1 MTLCSSKL
9 QNQLFTRLFITAAVL
24 VAFVF
29 LDCAFFN
36 EVRAD
41 TWIGEVG
48 NSAIRW
54 FKDKVYAAFFKPNVN
69 CPQQD
74 TLAER
79 YSMCFACMTMK
90 VLLEGFMTACAASY
104 YIVQEAAIKLLVIG
118 TFLWVPFTVIKH
130 VSSLTDPEAPSI
142 INDLGKFTFKIIV
155 AYMFITV
162 GVTTLIDLVIN
173 PLLAT
178 GADFANTFLSAGL
191 PSPTEDEPSYTYNG
205 PSNWISPEVL
215 NKIMV
220 FTEGISRRVAINLV
234 LGNGLTCFSW
244 NAGFKIVWLEVPNIW
259 LWICGAVIWF
269 VGLLLMLFVSYYL
282 LDICFKIGF
291 SILALPIVIALW
303 PFDVTKNK
311 INVCFSIILRAAATY
326 AFLALIVV
334 FGMVMIDQ
342 GIGGVDNLFKA
353 FEEDNIDYI
362 TNKFSLIN
370 GPFIIFCICFIYAVK
385 MIGGNAK
392 YTDKFFPDK
401 VFKGV
406 SPMHEAGA
414 KLANTIKANAMK
426 PVKLA
431 GDIAAH
437 QTGRLAGGV
446 VKGAK
451 NVIVGNKYKQGQNL
465 VGNAAQGAGS
475 AISATGSAASAAG
488 SGMQAAGSGMQAA
501 GSGMQAAGAG
511 MKAAGGG
518 MKAAG
523 AAMQAIPVVGN
534 VAGAVV
540 GAAGTAV
547 SAAGTAVSTAGQAVK
562 AAGQAVKQTGQ
573 AVKQTG
579 QSIKQTGQTIKKA
592 GQHVKKM
599 AAAGGNSSKEDKKR
613 EEEQEK
619 KKELEKETKKEVEQK

>member
-48 NSAIRW
+48 NKAIRW

-431 GDIAAH
+431 GDIATH
-437 QTGRLAGGV
+437 QTGKLAGGI

-451 NVIVGNKYKQGQNL
+451 NIITGNSYKQGQSL
-465 VGNAAQGAGS
+465 VGNTTQGAGS
-475 AISATGSAASAAG
+475 AVSATGSATS
-488 SGMQAAGSGMQAA
+488 AA

-523 AAMQAIPVVGN
+523 TAMQAIPVVGN

-547 SAAGTAVSTAGQAVK
+547 SAAGSAVSTAGKAVKTAGQAVK
-562 AAGQAVKQTGQ
+562 TAGKAVKQTGQ
-573 AVKQTG
+573 A
-579 QSIKQTGQTIKKA
+579 IKQTGQTIKKA
-592 GQHVKKM
+592 GQHVNKM
-599 AAAGGNSSKEDKKR
+599 AAAGGKNSKEDKKL
-613 EEEQEK
+613 EEEKEK
-619 KKELEKETKKEVEQK
+619 KKELEKKAQAEAGQE